1 MVETKQMQ
9 IEPSL
14 RASDDDRETLAER
27 LRHAATE
34 GRLSV
39 DELGQRLDAVYAART
54 IAELDQLVSDLPV
67 SRAHERQGLPI
78 RGLVGGLS
86 ALTLMIAMLGVL
98 VSVRAHSAASVVGP
112 GNFRR
117 LSLPVPA
124 ADPYHWLVVPLSLVV
139 ICAAVVTCAA
149 LVWGSTRTRSP
160 HRHG

>member
-1 MVETKQMQ
+1 MQ

-14 RASDDDRETLAER
+14 RASDDDREKLAER

-54 IAELDQLVSDLPV
+54 MAELDKLVSDLPV
-67 SRAHERQGLPI
+67 SRAHERRGVPI

-98 VSVRAHSAASVVGP
+98 VSVRARSASAIVAP
-112 GNFRR
+112 GHFRR
-117 LSLPVPA
+117 LTLPIPA
-124 ADPYHWLVVPLSLVV
+124 PDPYHWLVVPLSLVV
-139 ICAAVVTCAA
+139 VCAAAVTCAA
-149 LVWGSTRTRSP
+149 LLWGSTRTRSP
-160 HRHG
+160 HRQP